1 MLLRSVQVCFLL
13 VGTTLYA
20 AFGSKP
26 EIVPSIVESGDSRRT
41 ARYATWTC

>member
-1 MLLRSVQVCFLL
+1 MNWLEAVENPEAVTGLFE
-13 VGTTLYA
+13 
-20 AFGSKP
+20 